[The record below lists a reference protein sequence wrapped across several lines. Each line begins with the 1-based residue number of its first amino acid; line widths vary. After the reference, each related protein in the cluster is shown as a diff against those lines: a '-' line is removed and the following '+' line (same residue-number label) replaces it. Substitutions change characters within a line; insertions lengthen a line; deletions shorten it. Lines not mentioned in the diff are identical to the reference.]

1 MANEREEVLSDL
13 TGTESEDETGTTEDA
28 GSDLPAG
35 GGAAEVAAPTAGEG
49 AAALLESISEPDPNA
64 APQAAVPPAAA
75 EEAAKPEASLE
86 PVKPKTLE
94 EEEAEALEG
103 VKSERGRER
112 IQATF
117 ARLKETEGVRQQL
130 EQDITEFKTMVQSTK
145 MQPQEFAKMLE
156 FGRLA
161 NSGDEDSARLA
172 LKMLDEQR
180 EALCKHL
187 GIEAPG
193 VDPLADFPQLK
204 EAVDNMEMTKD
215 HALALAKYQRKEQV
229 QQRSEREQQAQQQ
242 DMQQYQEAIAN
253 AGRTS
258 EAYFATRKH
267 EVDYAP
273 KLARIQAYF
282 SKPENVKAFVETYQP
297 NQWHAQF
304 KFMYDNMSVAPAQP
318 AKTPQPIRS
327 RSTTHGAPVSN
338 PNMSPEDRIMGHLE
352 SLGL

>member
-1 MANEREEVLSDL
+1 MANEREEVLNDL
-13 TGTESEDETGTTEDA
+13 TGTESEGETGASEDA
-28 GSDLPAG
+28 GTDLPAE
-35 GGAAEVAAPTAGEG
+35 GGAAEVVAPTAGEG

-64 APQAAVPPAAA
+64 APQAAAPSLAV
-75 EEAAKPEASLE
+75 EETAKPEAPLE

-117 ARLKETEGVRQQL
+117 AKLKETEGVRQQL
-130 EQDITEFKTMVQSTK
+130 EQDISEFKTMVQSTK
-145 MQPQEFAKMLE
+145 MQPQEFAQMLE
-156 FGRLA
+156 FGRLV

-204 EAVDNMEMTKD
+204 EAVDNMEMTKE

-282 SKPENVKAFVETYQP
+282 SKPENIKAFVETYQP